1 MPTVH
6 EFIRE
11 LRMEAPPTRRTLE
24 RVPAEKLDWKPHDKS
39 LSMGQLAIHVA
50 NIPGVLSEISLK
62 PSFDVSTVIPR
73 PTAASIAEL
82 LSTFEESIAKAEA
95 ILGAMTDASLST
107 PWRMFNGN
115 LEVASMPRADFL
127 RSILFNHWYHHR
139 GQLTVYLRETGAL
152 VPAIYGASADE
163 VPAPG

>member
-6 EFIRE
+6 DFIRE
-11 LRMEAPPTRRTLE
+11 LDLETPATRRTLE
-24 RVPAEKLDWKPHDKS
+24 RVPASQMDWKPHQKS
-39 LSMGQLAIHVA
+39 LSMGQLAMHVA
-50 NIPGVLSEISLK
+50 KIPGVLSEIALK
-62 PSFDVSTVIPR
+62 PSFDVATVIPR
-73 PTAASIAEL
+73 PSAANIAEL
-82 LSTFEESIAKAEA
+82 LSTFEESIAKARALLSE
-95 ILGAMTDASLST
+95 MTDASLTT

-115 LEVASMPRADFL
+115 LEVASMPRGDFL

-163 VPAPG
+163 VPAVG